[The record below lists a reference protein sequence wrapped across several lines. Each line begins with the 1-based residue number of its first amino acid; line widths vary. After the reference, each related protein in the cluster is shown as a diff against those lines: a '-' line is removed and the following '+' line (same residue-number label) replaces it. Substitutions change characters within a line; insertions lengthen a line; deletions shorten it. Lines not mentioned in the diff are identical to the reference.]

1 MHECYNAIMH
11 EWENDGIRVL
21 MRRRFGEDYTNN
33 RSVQIAHYKIGINL
47 QIKMLTDGFL
57 REFFVSL

>member
-1 MHECYNAIMH
+1 MH